1 MRLLLY
7 NIRYG
12 TGSGGRFHLPVPYSG
27 YVKGTSRNF
36 ERITAFV
43 QEQQPDVTG
52 LVEVDLGTYRSRWRN
67 QAERMAD
74 ALGHAHVY
82 QSKYC
87 GNCFMK
93 HIPIMN
99 RQGNAILT
107 ADSIHAMR
115 FHHFDRGIKRLV
127 IELEL
132 ERVVVLLVHLSIKFR
147 HRHDQLRSLLT
158 MIRSIEKPLVVI
170 GDFNPLWGE
179 NELELFLQAS
189 GLSNANRDGIPTW
202 PSRSPERQLDFI
214 LHSKAVEVT
223 RFAVP
228 DVRFSDHRPLVAEF
242 KVNGNAS
249 LGGTS

>member
-1 MRLLLY
+1 MRFLLY

-12 TGSGGRFHLPVPYSG
+12 AGSGRRFHLPVPYSG

-36 ERITAFV
+36 ERISDFIR
-43 QEQQPDVTG
+43 EQQPDVTG

-67 QAERMAD
+67 QAERLAD

-93 HIPIMN
+93 RVPILN

-107 ADSIHAMR
+107 SDAIQAMR
-115 FHHFDRGIKRLV
+115 FHHFDVGIKRLV

-132 ERVVVLLVHLSIKFR
+132 EKMVILLVHLSIKFR
-147 HRHDQLRSLLT
+147 HRHDQLRNLLA
-158 MIRSIEKPLVVI
+158 MIRNIGKPLVVA

-179 NELELFLQAS
+179 KELELFLQAS
-189 GLSNANRDGIPTW
+189 GLKNANRAGLPTW

-214 LHSKAVEVT
+214 LHSDDVAVT
-223 RFAVP
+223 RFDIP
-228 DVRFSDHRPLVAEF
+228 NVRFSDHRPLVAEF
-242 KVNGNAS
+242 TVNGRADRKDVP
-249 LGGTS
+249 